1 MSIGQNIKKLRGIHD
16 LTQKEFAKI
25 AGVSDKAVSTWE
37 SEIKE
42 PRMGAIQ
49 KIADYFGI
57 QKSNIIE
64 DNGIDLIFNSNN
76 EKSGFVDLKN
86 NTIVVDNET
95 RDIIDCLRNSP
106 EMKIL
111 FSASIKA
118 TKEDILKAVRI
129 IEALRDDK

>member
-1 MSIGQNIKKLRGIHD
+1 MSIGENIKKLRGIHD
-16 LTQKEFAKI
+16 LTQKELAKI

-37 SEIKE
+37 IGIKE